1 MSVRL
6 IGLVLSTNLPTSE
19 KMLLVVLADASSPEG
34 VSWPRQETIAKATS
48 LADRT
53 IRDLLTSLRDRGL
66 VDWEQRGLRR
76 SNRYT
81 IDVAVLSGLAGQELT
96 AGPDES
102 DRSRTA
108 GQERRSTAGP
118 SGTVRGTA
126 RETHPRDPIFETV
139 ASVCGIDWTVPMTR
153 SARGQINKAVKELRE
168 IEATPEEIVRVS
180 AAYRIRWPDIDLTPT
195 ALVKHWSTA
204 TAPLPASPEATAA
217 ARRRL
222 SPPPDAGRGR
232 ELTEGGSE
240 GSSSVS

>member
-1 MSVRL
+1 MSVKL
-6 IGLVLSTNLPTSE
+6 IGLVLSTSLPTSE

-66 VDWEQRGLRR
+66 LDWEQRGLRR

-81 IDVAVLSGLAGQELT
+81 INVEVLSGLAGAEAT
-96 AGPDES
+96 AGPVTS
-102 DRSRTA
+102 DRSPTA

-118 SGTVRGTA
+118 SGPVRGTA
-126 RETHPRDPIFETV
+126 IETHKRDPIFEAV

-153 SARGQINKAVKELRE
+153 SARGQINKAVRELRE
-168 IEATPEEIVRVS
+168 IEATPEEIVRVA
-180 AAYRIRWPDIDLTPT
+180 AAYRIRWPNIDLTPL

-204 TAPLPASPEATAA
+204 TAPLPASPEAVAT

-222 SPPPDAGRGR
+222 SPPPDAGPDRSLPP
-232 ELTEGGSE
+232 EGSE